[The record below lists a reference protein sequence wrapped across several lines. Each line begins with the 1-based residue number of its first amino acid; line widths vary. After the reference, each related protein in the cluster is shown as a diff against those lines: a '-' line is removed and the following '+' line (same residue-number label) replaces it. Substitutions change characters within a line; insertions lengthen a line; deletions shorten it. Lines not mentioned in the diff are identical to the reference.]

1 MNDDEM
7 PEGYY
12 RGFRVWETG
21 DGDLLAVRPL
31 VAEMIGAGVVA
42 ADSSEAYWAGG
53 GNQRARDVRGD
64 AVKVDVKLAWVHR
77 AGVLG
82 VPPPPARTRQYDPEQ
97 VHEIAL
103 VLLEP
108 ELEIDHEYLPDGAV
122 TFAVTG
128 RPRAVFRVPVGDMNR
143 VMRQDGRSRARWL
156 VNLVDIASFIV
167 RGSVLEIEGTDPLPQ
182 EKDFTGSDG

>member
-1 MNDDEM
+1 MNDDKT

-12 RGFRVWETG
+12 RSFLAWESG
-21 DGDLLAVRPL
+21 DRDLLAVRPL

-42 ADSSEAYWAGG
+42 ADSSDAYWAGG
-53 GNQRARDVRGD
+53 GNQRGLGRSWRRGQGRCE
-64 AVKVDVKLAWVHR
+64 ACVGAPGGL
-77 AGVLG
+77 
-82 VPPPPARTRQYDPEQ
+82 PPPARTRQYDPEQ

-128 RPRAVFRVPVGDMNR
+128 RPRAVFRVPVVTMNR
-143 VMRQDGRSRARWL
+143 VMRQDGRSRGRWL
-156 VNLVDIASFIV
+156 VNLVDIASCIV
-167 RGSVLEIEGTDPLPQ
+167 RGSVLEVEGADPLAQ
-182 EKDFTGSDG
+182 EEDFTGSDG